1 MTEKEAGLGTLNLL
15 IALYSL
21 ERIFLEGT
29 EARNFAN
36 SEGLSKIYSHR
47 KREDNGLQV
56 KANKKR

>member
-36 SEGLSKIYSHR
+36 SEGLSKI
-47 KREDNGLQV
+47 
-56 KANKKR
+56 

>member
-29 EARNFAN
+29 KARNFAN
-36 SEGLSKIYSHR
+36 SEGLSKIYSHLS
-47 KREDNGLQV
+47 GLTATG
-56 KANKKR
+56 KEKTMDFK

>member
-36 SEGLSKIYSHR
+36 SEGLSKIYIHLS
-47 KREDNGLQV
+47 GLTATG
-56 KANKKR
+56 KEKTMDFK